1 MRSQSICAL
10 VWLAVLPAAAQEFRS
25 SISGLVLDPQGAAVP
40 GAKVNAVEN
49 ETGAKSATVS
59 SADGHYSLPLLHP
72 GTYTISAEA
81 PSFKR
86 FVQQGFTV
94 GTNERLQLDIKL
106 ELGATSETV
115 TVTAESSLLDTATA
129 STGQV
134 ITTRQIEDMPMNGRT
149 SLVLA
154 QLAYGVSPNSNPLFN
169 RPFDNA
175 GPSGFSMGGAPSQS
189 NELLLD
195 GSPDTTNNNRVA
207 YNPPVDAVQELKV
220 EVFSTDAAYG
230 HTGGGTVNTVL
241 KSGTNTL
248 HGTLYEFNQTSALD
262 ANPWS
267 LNAARQTQPA
277 NRYNQYGANAGAPLY
292 IPKVFNGKNKVFWFF
307 AYEGI
312 SDSFPEPTVTT
323 VPTAAERAGDFSQ
336 LLPLGSVYQL
346 YNPYSGVKQG
356 SRVSRAPFP
365 NNIIPANLLNPIS
378 KAYLTYMPLPNL
390 PGLPNGQDNFTS
402 ASVRKDTFDSE
413 LGRMDFNIS
422 DRNKLFWD
430 MRHNGRVENRGNLFN
445 TVATGNLL
453 SRENWGSTLD
463 DVYSVSPTLVW
474 DTRLNWTRFIEGNTK
489 PSVGFDPATLGFS
502 PALFKQSERIKM
514 PGVTIAGYQGLGVYG
529 TGTDAGNITPD
540 DNFQIFST
548 ATKILGNHTLK
559 AGVDAREYRESS
571 VSYGNSA
578 GAFSFGNNWAV
589 GPLDNSPSAPL
600 GQGAAAFM
608 MGLPTSGSFDINAA
622 RSNQEKYLSLFVQDD
637 WRIRSNLTLN
647 LGLRYEQD
655 FATIERFDRSVNG
668 FAFQTPNPIQPA
680 AQALYAK
687 NPVPQIPVGQFQTPG
702 GLLFA
707 SPSNPDVYQ
716 PQSHMLSPRLGFA
729 WTPWGASSRTVI
741 RGGFGIYVFPI
752 GTTGINQPGFS
763 QSTPF
768 LPTLNGYLTVNANL
782 SNPFP
787 SGVIQPSGSSQGLS
801 TYLGQS
807 VTFYNPNP
815 LNPYSVR
822 WDLDVE
828 RQLAKDTV
836 FEIGYQGN
844 HAVHLGVN
852 QSLDYVPAQFLSRQP
867 FRDNATINLLS
878 ANVASPFANLIPGV
892 GISGSTVHLSQLL
905 MKYPQFTGVTEDA
918 VNDGGSYF
926 DMLSMRIERRFSQG
940 FQLLANYSYSRLM
953 SYTTRLNPE
962 DPSPEKMIDPSDHP
976 HRFVASGRYE
986 LPFGPGKPFAS
997 HAGPL
1002 MKRIVGGWVTNF
1014 IYTYQTGA
1022 PLGWGDVIYLGGPLN
1037 LNPHNPD
1044 QTFNVQ
1050 PFDRIS
1056 NDQLSD
1062 NLRTFPA
1069 RFSSLRV
1076 DSVNNVDFSVLKD
1089 IPIRE
1094 RLKLE
1099 FRAEFFNFFNHP
1111 EFKGANL
1118 TPTSASFGTISGG
1131 PANLPRNTQL
1141 ALRLVW

>member
-1 MRSQSICAL
+1 MPSAH
-10 VWLAVLPAAAQEFRS
+10 VTATQE
-25 SISGLVLDPQGAAVP
+25 
-40 GAKVNAVEN
+40 
-49 ETGAKSATVS
+49 ETGAKSATV
-59 SADGHYSLPLLHP
+59 AATDGHYTLPLLRP
-72 GTYTISAEA
+72 GTYTVAAEA
-81 PSFKR
+81 PAFKKYEQR
-86 FVQQGFTV
+86 NFIV
-94 GTNERLQLDIKL
+94 GTNERLQLDLKL
-106 ELGATSETV
+106 ELGGTTDTV
-115 TVTAESSLLDTATA
+115 TVTGEAPLLDTATA

-175 GPSGFSMGGAPSQS
+175 GPSGFSIGGAPSQS

-195 GSPDTTNNNRVA
+195 GSPDTTNDKRVA

-220 EVFSTDAAYG
+220 EVFNTDAAYG
-230 HTGGGTVNTVL
+230 HSGGGTVNTVL

-267 LNAARQTQPA
+267 LNAAGQKQPS
-277 NRYNQYGANAGAPLY
+277 NRYNQYGANAGAPLSV
-292 IPKVFNGKNKVFWFF
+292 PKVFNGKNKVFWFF

-312 SDSFPEPTVTT
+312 KDSFPEPTVTT
-323 VPTAAERAGDFSQ
+323 VPTAAERAGDFSA
-336 LLPLGSVYQL
+336 LLPLGSIYQI
-346 YNPYSGVKQG
+346 YDPYSGVKQG
-356 SRVSRAPFP
+356 SRVARTPLP
-365 NNIIPANLLNPIS
+365 NNIVPANRLDPIS
-378 KAYLTYMPLPNL
+378 KAYLAYMPLPNL
-390 PGLPNGQDNFTS
+390 PGLANGQNNYTA
-402 ASVRKDTFDSE
+402 ASVRSDTFDSE
-413 LGRMDFNIS
+413 LGRLDFNIS

-430 MRHNGRVENRGNLFN
+430 LRHNFRVENRGNLFN
-445 TVATGNLL
+445 SIATGNLL
-453 SRENWGSTLD
+453 SRENWGTTLD
-463 DVYSVSPTLVW
+463 DVHTFTPTLLW

-489 PSVGFDPATLGFS
+489 PSVGFDPTKLGF
-502 PALFKQSERIKM
+502 PAALFNYSERLKM
-514 PGVTIAGYQGLGVYG
+514 PGVTISGYQGLGVYG
-529 TGTDAGNITPD
+529 TGTDAGSITPD

-548 ATKILGNHTLK
+548 GTKILGNHTLK

-578 GAFSFGNNWAV
+578 GAFSFGNNWTV
-589 GPLDNSPSAPL
+589 GPLDNSPSSPL
-600 GQGAAAFM
+600 GQAAAAFM
-608 MGLPTSGSFDINAA
+608 MGLPTGGSFDINAA
-622 RSNQEKYLSLFVQDD
+622 RTNQEKYISLFVQDD
-637 WRIRSNLTLN
+637 WRVRSNLTLN

-668 FAFQTPNPIQPA
+668 FAFGTPNPIQGA

-716 PQSHMLSPRLGFA
+716 PQSHLFSPRFGFS
-729 WTPWGASSRTVI
+729 WTPWGAASKTVI
-741 RGGFGIYVFPI
+741 RGGFGIFAFPI
-752 GTTGINQPGFS
+752 GTTGVNQPGFS

-768 LPTLNGYLTVNANL
+768 LPTLNGYLTVNATL

-787 SGVIQPSGSSQGLS
+787 GGIIQPQGSSQGLS

-807 VTFYNPNP
+807 ITFYNPQP

-822 WDLDVE
+822 WDLDIE
-828 RQLAKDTV
+828 RQLSKNTV

-844 HAVHLGVN
+844 HAVHLGLN
-852 QSLDYVPAQFLSRQP
+852 NSLDNVPAQYLSRLP

-905 MKYPQFTGVTEDA
+905 MPYPQFTGVTEA
-918 VNDGGSYF
+918 ALNDGSSYF
-926 DMLSMRIERRFSQG
+926 DMLSMRVEKRFSGG

-953 SYTTRLNPE
+953 SYNTRLNAV
-962 DPSPEKMIDPSDHP
+962 DPSPEKMVDSSDHP
-976 HRFVASGRYE
+976 HRLVVSARYE
-986 LPFGPGKPFAS
+986 LPFGTGKPLLS
-997 HAGPL
+997 HGGPFWN
-1002 MKRIVGGWVTNF
+1002 RVVGGWVTNF

-1022 PLGWGDVIYLGGPLN
+1022 PLGWGNVIYLGGPLN
-1037 LNPHNPD
+1037 LDSHNPNH
-1044 QTFNVQ
+1044 TFDTQV
-1050 PFDRIS
+1050 FDRNS
-1056 NDQLSD
+1056 SDQLSD

-1069 RFSSLRV
+1069 RFSNLRQ
-1076 DSVNNVDFSVLKD
+1076 DGANNVDFSVLKD
-1089 IPIRE
+1089 IPIHE
-1094 RLKLE
+1094 RLALE

-1111 EFKGANL
+1111 AFNGPNL
-1118 TPTSASFGTISGG
+1118 TPTAAAFGTITG
-1131 PANLPRNTQL
+1131 PANLPRATQL
-1141 ALRLVW
+1141 ALRLKW